1 MTDPIQTAPIEV
13 LYDSFNRQVSIR
25 FKREL
30 TSHVA
35 LPDMALGSGLSSHET
50 VVLSLQDALRL
61 GQQLVN
67 LVNRVESWAWR

>member
-13 LYDSFNRQVSIR
+13 LYNSFSRQVSIR
-25 FKREL
+25 FRRER
-30 TSHVA
+30 TSRVA
-35 LPDMALGSGLSSHET
+35 LPDMALGSGPPSHET

-67 LVNRVESWAWR
+67 LVNRVESWAQR